1 MSLHESAR
9 SPFDEYQVAYLWRKQ
24 MAHEHV
30 PEGLGLSLLHAA
42 YVAACE
48 HSLGNLKP
56 SILRGGRPPRHVVVF
71 LAVVE
76 GAREGIDDHEK
87 VLGRQQQRPVTRARF
102 RSWRRLRALGYS
114 LPGIGYAYRRDHT
127 TILNGLRSIAK
138 TEGVR

>member
-1 MSLHESAR
+1 MTLHER
-9 SPFDEYQVAYLWRKQ
+9 PYYDEYALAWMWRRQ
-24 MAHEHV
+24 IGRDTV
-30 PEGLGLSLLHAA
+30 PDGLGLSLLHAA

-48 HSLGNLKP
+48 HSLGMLKP
-56 SILRGGRPPRHVVVF
+56 SVVRGGRPPRHAVVL

-76 GAREGIDDHEK
+76 GAREGIYDHEK

-138 TEGVR
+138 TEGMR